1 MIKIKREQYKQGQR
15 CGCRQPSYKKKDMKE
30 KCLNNNAKHENEQVK
45 KKAWQIGQFDTCWQ
59 TKGWQTN
66 LLKKSDD

>member
-45 KKAWQIGQFDTCWQ
+45 KKA
-59 TKGWQTN
+59 
-66 LLKKSDD
+66 